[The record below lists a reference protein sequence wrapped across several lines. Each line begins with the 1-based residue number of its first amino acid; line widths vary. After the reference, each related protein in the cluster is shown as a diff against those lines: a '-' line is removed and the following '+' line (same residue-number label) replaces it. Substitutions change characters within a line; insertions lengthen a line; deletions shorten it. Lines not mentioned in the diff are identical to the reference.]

1 MATATGFP
9 DATNTG
15 VLAGTT
21 LKSSGPLVITTPGAV
36 IQGLDI
42 SGGVVIKAPNVT
54 LLNCKVSSSGYYAV
68 QIDKGVQGVTV
79 QNCTIDSQ
87 GGGGVGISG
96 QGNFIANN
104 IYGAADG
111 INVWGDNT
119 VIQDNYIHGMAGSSG
134 SHFDSIQADGA
145 FKNLTIEHN
154 TVINE
159 QGQTSAIMLDNYWGA
174 IDNVKINNNLLVGGG
189 YTVYINESAQGTAGT
204 PGAVTNVS
212 FTNNHIGPGTYG
224 PLDLRTQLGHT
235 PVMSN
240 NVNDG
245 ATIAKGLVT
254 TGQNTGGSSPSTPTT
269 PTQPTTPDVP
279 KIDAFSNDSGVV
291 GDGITNDN
299 TVTLTGKAA
308 ANSTVKVFDG
318 TTQIGTATANSS
330 GAWSYTTAALKDGSH
345 SLTAKATNASGATS
359 AASSALNLK
368 IDTTAPTAPTMAT
381 AASTAAKTA
390 AATATATTANT
401 VTLTGTAEA
410 NSTIKV
416 FDGSTQIGTATT
428 NSSGA
433 WTYTTGALASGNH
446 SLTSKAMDAAGNT
459 GAASTAVTVNIPS
472 TPTSPTGPTTP
483 TNPGTPS
490 TGAPKIA
497 SFSNDTGIKGDG
509 ITSDNTLTLTGTAAA
524 NSKVAVFDGGTQI
537 GTATANSS
545 GAWSYTTT
553 ALADGAHNLTA
564 KVGTSASSAL
574 SVKVDTHAPDAPKI
588 ASFTSD
594 GKAVSGGAVNAD
606 HVTLTGTAEANSVVK
621 VFDGTKQIGTA
632 TANDKGAWTYAADN
646 LADGQHSFTSTASD
660 AAGNLSKASA
670 AVGLN
675 VDTHTGG
682 NTADSAFSGLYQ
694 KWNDTVS
701 FKGTADPYS
710 QITIYDNGKGS
721 VGTVKAASDGTWSLT
736 TKSAVSDTVHNFT
749 TKVVDSS
756 GQTST
761 GSGSAIL
768 GTHGADTLKSTSGND
783 VLTGNG
789 GRDTFVFA
797 PNFGKDV
804 ITDFQEAG
812 RSHDVVQ
819 FSKSVFDNFADVLA
833 HASQSGQDVL
843 INAGGGHT
851 LTLKDTKLASLDKY
865 DFHFA

>member
-1 MATATGFP
+1 M
-9 DATNTG
+9 
-15 VLAGTT
+15 T

-54 LLNCKVSSSGYYAV
+54 LLNCKVSSSGYNVV
-68 QIDKGVQGVTV
+68 QIDKGVTGVVV
-79 QNCTIDSQ
+79 QNCTIDAQ
-87 GGGGVGISG
+87 GAGGMGIAG
-96 QGNFIANN
+96 QGKFIGNN

-111 INVWGDNT
+111 IDVRGDNT
-119 VIQDNYIHGMAGSSG
+119 VIQDNYIHGMAGSSA
-134 SHFDSIQADGA
+134 SHFDGIQADGG
-145 FKNLTIEHN
+145 FKNLTIDHN

-159 QGQTSAIMLDNYWGA
+159 NNQTSAIMLDNYWGS

-189 YTVYINESAQGTAGT
+189 YTVYMAEMGSGQ
-204 PGAVTNVS
+204 PGGGPVTNVS
-212 FTNNHIGPGTYG
+212 FTNNHVGPGYYG
-224 PLDLRTQLGHT
+224 DLYLRSELGHT
-235 PVMSN
+235 QTISG

-245 ATIAKGLVT
+245 ATIAKALAT
-254 TGQNTGGSSPSTPTT
+254 TGQNTSGSTPSTPTSPTT
-269 PTQPTTPDVP
+269 PTQPTTPDAP
-279 KIDAFSNDSGVV
+279 KIDAFSNDSGVA
-291 GDGITNDN
+291 GDHITNDN

-318 TTQIGTATANSS
+318 TTQIGTATANGS

-359 AASSALNLK
+359 AASAALSLK

-381 AASTAAKTA
+381 SAASTAATT
-390 AATATATTANT
+390 AATAGTAANT
-401 VTLTGTAEA
+401 VTVTGTAEA
-410 NSTIKV
+410 NSTVKV
-416 FDGSTQIGTATT
+416 FDGSTQIGTATA
-428 NSSGA
+428 NNSGA
-433 WTYTTGALASGNH
+433 WTFTSGALASGNH
-446 SLTSKAMDAAGNT
+446 SLTSKATDAAGNT
-459 GAASTAVTVNIPS
+459 GAASKAVTVNIPS
-472 TPTSPTGPTTP
+472 TPTTPTTP
-483 TNPGTPS
+483 TDPTGNPGTPS
-490 TGAPKIA
+490 TPGAPKIA
-497 SFSNDTGIKGDG
+497 SFSNDTGVRGDG

-524 NSKVAVFDGGTQI
+524 NSVVKVFDGAKQI

-545 GAWSYTTT
+545 GAWNYTTT

-564 KVGTSASSAL
+564 KVTDKAGTSASSADL
-574 SVKVDTHAPDAPKI
+574 SVKIDTHAPDAPKI
-588 ASFTSD
+588 ASFSSD
-594 GKAVSGGAVNAD
+594 GKAVSGGAVHTD

-632 TANDKGAWTYAADN
+632 TTNDKGAWTYAADN
-646 LADGQHSFTSTASD
+646 LADGKHSFTSTASD
-660 AAGNLSKASA
+660 AAGNISKASA

-675 VDTHTGG
+675 VDTH
-682 NTADSAFSGLYQ
+682 NDAHTADSAFTGLYQ
-694 KWNDTVS
+694 KWNDTVT

-710 QITIYDNGKGS
+710 QVTIYDNGKGS
-721 VGTVKAASDGTWSLT
+721 VGTVKAASDGTWSLS

-756 GQTST
+756 GHS
-761 GSGSAIL
+761 SMAAGSAIL
-768 GTHGADTLKSTSGND
+768 GTNGGDMLKGTSGND
-783 VLTGNG
+783 LFSGNG

-804 ITDFQEAG
+804 IKDFQEAG

-819 FSKSVFDNFADVLA
+819 FSKSVFDSFADVLA
-833 HASQSGQDVL
+833 HASQSGQDVV
-843 INAGGGHT
+843 INAGSGHS